1 MAILLPQGL
10 TGSFEAHY
18 NTAMTFKDETR
29 VVTLGREEDFGF
41 PSVNPP
47 VFRTSTVIFPDLE
60 SFDAAEKGTW
70 KFPSYGR
77 FGNPTKDSF
86 ARAISALQDAEY
98 TVLTTSGL
106 AAITTSIMAFAGSGD
121 HVLMTDNVYGPT
133 RRFCDQELKRFGIET
148 EYYDPCIGGDIEKL
162 IRPNTKVLFMESP
175 GSATFEMQ
183 DIEPM
188 CKAAHAKGV
197 VTIGDNTWATL
208 LYFKPF
214 EWGIDIS
221 IHSCT
226 KYIAGHSDL
235 IMGAISAQKGHIDT
249 IVRAWKNFSTCSNSD
264 DAYQAARGLRT
275 MAVRLKH
282 HEAAGLEIARWLEKH
297 PAVER
302 VLHPALPSDPGH
314 ALWKKYMTGACGL
327 FGVVIK
333 DPGHDKLAKFLDTM
347 ELFHMGFS
355 WGGYESL
362 IVPFRPAQ
370 IRTATQSK
378 WKKDD
383 VILRLNIGLEDT
395 GDLIKDLD
403 AAFKRAF

>member
-1 MAILLPQGL
+1 MK
-10 TGSFEAHY
+10 
-18 NTAMTFKDETR
+18 FKDETR
-29 VVTLGREEDFGF
+29 VVTLGREGDFGF

-47 VFRTSTVIFPDLE
+47 VYRTSTVIFPDLE
-60 SFDAAEKGTW
+60 SFDKAELGKW

-86 ARAISALQDAEY
+86 AKALSELQDAEY

-106 AAITTSIMAFAGSGD
+106 AAITTSIMAFASAGD

-148 EYYDPCIGGDIEKL
+148 EYYDPEIGAGIEKL
-162 IRPNTKVLFMESP
+162 IRPNTKVLFLESP

-197 VTIGDNTWATL
+197 VTIADNTWATP

-214 EWGIDIS
+214 DWGIDIS

-235 IMGAISAQKGHIDT
+235 IMGAISAQKKHIDT
-249 IVRAWKNFSTCSNSD
+249 VVRAWKNFSTCSNSD
-264 DAYQAARGLRT
+264 DAYQAARGLRS
-275 MAVRLKH
+275 MAVRLKQ
-282 HEAAGLEIARWLEKH
+282 HESAGLQVAEWLEKRKE
-297 PAVER
+297 VVR
-302 VLHPALPSDPGH
+302 VLHPALPSNPGH
-314 ALWKKYMTGACGL
+314 KLWKKYMKGACGL
-327 FGVVIK
+327 FGIVIK
-333 DPGHDKLAKFLDTM
+333 DPGHDKLAAMLDQM

-362 IVPFRPAQ
+362 VVPFRPAQ
-370 IRTATQSK
+370 IRTATKSH
-378 WKKDD
+378 WEKDD
-383 VILRLNIGLEDT
+383 VILRLHVGLEDP
-395 GDLIKDLD
+395 GDLIADLE
-403 AAFKRAF
+403 AGFKRMG